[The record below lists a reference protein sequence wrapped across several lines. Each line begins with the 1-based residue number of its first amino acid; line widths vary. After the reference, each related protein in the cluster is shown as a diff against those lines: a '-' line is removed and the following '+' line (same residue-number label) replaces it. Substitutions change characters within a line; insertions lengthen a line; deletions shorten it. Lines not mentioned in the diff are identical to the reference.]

1 MNNCAGAWT
10 ISAFL
15 LMASLGMGYQFIR
28 VSSDIDNPE
37 DSRSTIVLESSEQA
51 LVLAEM
57 RDFLHSVQ
65 KISQGIADNNPAAI
79 AQAARHVG
87 MTAVQAVPITLV
99 GKLPDE
105 FKKLGH
111 NTHQAFDQLA
121 LDVEQM
127 QDSNA
132 AAAGLAQLMNHCI
145 ACHASYR
152 IISF

>member
-1 MNNCAGAWT
+1 MKNCAGAWT

-15 LMASLGMGYQFIR
+15 LIACVGIGYQFIAI
-28 VSSDIDNPE
+28 SSDIDSAE
-37 DSRSTIVLESSEQA
+37 DSRSTIVLEDSERA

-65 KISQGIADNNPAAI
+65 KISQGIADNNPDAI
-79 AQAARHVG
+79 VQAARHVG
-87 MTAVQAVPITLV
+87 MAAAQAVPMTLM

-105 FKKLGH
+105 FKILGH
-111 NTHQAFDQLA
+111 STHQAFDQLA

-127 QDSNA
+127 QDTNA
-132 AAAGLAQLMNHCI
+132 AAAALAQLMNNCV